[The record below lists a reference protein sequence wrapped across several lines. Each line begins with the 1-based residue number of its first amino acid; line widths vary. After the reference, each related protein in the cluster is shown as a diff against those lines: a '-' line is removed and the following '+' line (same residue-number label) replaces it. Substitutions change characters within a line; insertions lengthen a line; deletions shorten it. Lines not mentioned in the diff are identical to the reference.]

1 MVIKTVSMLLAAML
15 AMVGVVPIVLASD
28 PPELEWVRTFGDSA
42 WCRGSSVQQTSDGG
56 YIIAGN
62 TSRNVWLVK
71 TDSDGNEVWN
81 REFGGSRYDVGV
93 AVQPTSDGGFI
104 ITGYTNSYGNDHQ
117 DVWLIKTDSSG
128 NELWNRT
135 FGGPGGDFGRYV
147 EQTSDGGYIVVGV
160 TSPPE
165 TDDAVNV
172 ADVLLIK
179 TDSDG
184 NEVWTKL
191 FDKSVYDDGVSV
203 QQTSDGGYIVAGN
216 TGDERAY
223 EIFLT
228 DVLLIKTDSSG
239 NELWSRI
246 VADDATLDIAT
257 SMRLTSDGGCVITG
271 MTAGQ
276 GNGEDMTGGILLMK
290 ADSDGNVVWKKTL
303 GEPRQDSGSS
313 VQQTSDG
320 GYVIVGGAVE
330 SLESGPD
337 GFNMDA
343 LILKTDSGGNEVWRI
358 TTGGA
363 GDQRGS
369 CVRQTTDGGYIITG
383 YSEEIHIADR
393 KEDSTID
400 GGALL
405 IKVDGEAGQAIGSDV
420 EGGSGFAYEWVGLGA
435 GMAVLVPGAALMLI
449 RRRKNSITISRNG

>member
-1 MVIKTVSMLLAAML
+1 MVIKTVAILIAAML
-15 AMVGVVPIVLASD
+15 AMASLVPIVLASD
-28 PPELEWVRTFGDSA
+28 PPELEWTRTFGDSA
-42 WCRGSSVQQTSDGG
+42 WCRGSSVQETSDGG
-56 YIIAGN
+56 YVVAGN
-62 TSRNVWLVK
+62 TSRNAWLVK
-71 TDSDGNEVWN
+71 TDSNGNEVWN
-81 REFGGSRYDVGV
+81 REFGGSLYDVGV
-93 AVQPTSDGGFI
+93 AVQQTSDGGFI
-104 ITGYTNSYGNDHQ
+104 VAGYTNSYGNGHQ

-135 FGGPGGDFGRYV
+135 FGGPVGDYGRFV
-147 EQTSDGGYIVVGV
+147 QQTSDGGYIVVGV

-203 QQTSDGGYIVAGN
+203 QQTPDGGYIVAGN

-257 SMRLTSDGGCVITG
+257 SMRLTSDGGCIITG

-276 GNGEDMTGGILLMK
+276 GNGEDITGGILLMK

-320 GYVIVGGAVE
+320 GYVIVGCVVE

-337 GFNMDA
+337 GFDMDA
-343 LILKTDSGGNEVWRI
+343 LIVRTDSGGNELWRI
-358 TTGGA
+358 VSGGP
-363 GDQRGS
+363 GDQQGS
-369 CVRQTTDGGYIITG
+369 CVQQTSDGGYIITG
-383 YSEEIHIADR
+383 SSYILHNGDEKKAA
-393 KEDSTID
+393 TVD

-420 EGGSGFAYEWVGLGA
+420 EGGSGFAYQWVGLGA
-435 GMAVLVPGAALMLI
+435 GMAVLAPGVALMLM
-449 RRRKNSITISRNG
+449 RRRKKSITISRNG